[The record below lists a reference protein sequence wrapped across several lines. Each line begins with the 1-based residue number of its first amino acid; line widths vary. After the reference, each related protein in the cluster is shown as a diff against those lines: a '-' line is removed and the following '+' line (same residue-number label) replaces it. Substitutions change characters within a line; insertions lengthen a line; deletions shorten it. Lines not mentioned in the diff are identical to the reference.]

1 MEIYKRH
8 HETWTIYN
16 RRNLNDL
23 QIAINKKIH
32 ELEEDENLR
41 NLEIK
46 SVSIA
51 GTPSYNRGTEYTS
64 WYACLTYSYIVD
76 NCE

>member
-32 ELEEDENLR
+32 ELI
-41 NLEIK
+41 EI
-46 SVSIA
+46 V
-51 GTPSYNRGTEYTS
+51 E
-64 WYACLTYSYIVD
+64 WYIELIEVGSNKYIVPHTKPYR
-76 NCE
+76 NQ

>member
-8 HETWTIYN
+8 HETWTIHN
-16 RRNLNDL
+16 RRNLDYL
-23 QIAINKKIH
+23 QIAIDKKIH

-51 GTPSYNRGTEYTS
+51 GTPSYNRGAEYTS
-64 WYACLTYSYIVD
+64 WNACITYSYIVD